1 VGPAQFAVNGLLTRA
16 GPRLIFFSLAATS
29 APIAVAEVFFATP
42 STSISGQI
50 PLAQIEGNRFNEFS
64 RPLVVRIPIMSAKKL
79 LTVTY
84 LGLLTL
90 VWLNPHGAM
99 GGGGGGGG
107 GESPFPKEIEAVIG
121 GDKVKLV
128 RTGTAVRKSAGFKV
142 YNVASYLGRGVK
154 LQTAEQLAQADQP
167 KQLELIFLLT
177 VAGDEMADSF
187 RNMLRQNYPEPA
199 FAEEV
204 KALTGLLQK
213 AAVKRGDHV
222 WITHIPKVGLQCRR
236 ENKEEVLIR
245 NVDFSKA
252 VWDNYFGENNCSE
265 LVKRALVSELTR
277 Q

>member
-1 VGPAQFAVNGLLTRA
+1 M
-16 GPRLIFFSLAATS
+16 S
-29 APIAVAEVFFATP
+29 APIAVVEDFFATP
-42 STSISGQI
+42 CTSISGQF
-50 PLAQIEGNRFNEFS
+50 PLAQFECSRFNEFS

-99 GGGGGGGG
+99 GGGG
-107 GESPFPKEIEAVIG
+107 ESQFPKEIDAVIG
-121 GDKVKLV
+121 GDKVRLV

-142 YNVASYLGRGVK
+142 YNVASYLDRGVK